1 MSGKSFFLTERR
13 VRKRNLLDLIR
24 NSGEQGVSLKKVK
37 SVFSLKTGL
46 SFRKIEE
53 YLRELEEGGLIEIS
67 EDTVKT
73 VE

>member
-1 MSGKSFFLTERR
+1 MSGKSFFLIERR
-13 VRKRNLLDLIR
+13 VRKQNLLDLIR
-24 NSGEQGVSLKKVK
+24 NSGEQGVSLKKAK

-67 EDTVKT
+67 EDTVKA